1 MRHWYVTQH
10 KASLDARG
18 NRRAAL
24 RARGRGF
31 AYNRRIISAL
41 EPLIS
46 VYFLSRTVLALEL
59 S

>member
-1 MRHWYVTQH
+1 MAV
-10 KASLDARG
+10 AVVVVVV
-18 NRRAAL
+18 
-24 RARGRGF
+24 GRGF

-41 EPLIS
+41 EPLLS